1 MQLVRGPLVSAV
13 MPVYNAEEF
22 LAEALESVFA
32 QDYEPIEVIV
42 VNDGSQDR
50 SGEIAQSFPGVRY
63 FEQEN
68 QGASM
73 ARNHAI
79 AHAEGEFVAFVDADD
94 VLPPRKLSLQV
105 GYLQEHPEI
114 ACALGRQH
122 WLQAPPGALRDQ
134 VWGDIDGI
142 PLVSI
147 VVRRSIIQEL
157 GGLHAAPTGD
167 LDFLV
172 RLREA
177 GYRHVVLPD
186 IVLHRRYHGEN
197 LFAGRGDAPL
207 PPMFLKAK
215 LDRERA
221 RRREEQ

>member
-1 MQLVRGPLVSAV
+1 VKGPLVSAV

-22 LAEALESVFA
+22 LAESLQSVFA

-50 SGEIAQSFPGVRY
+50 SGEIARSFPGVRY
-63 FEQEN
+63 YEQEN
-68 QGASM
+68 QGAST

-79 AHAEGEFVAFVDADD
+79 ARANGEFVAFADADD
-94 VLPPRKLSLQV
+94 VLPPTKLSTQV
-105 GYLQEHPEI
+105 GYLLEYPDV
-114 ACALGRQH
+114 ACTLGRQH
-122 WLQAPPGALRDQ
+122 WLKEPPGAVRDA

-177 GYRHVVLPD
+177 GYKHVVLPE

-197 LFAGRGDAPL
+197 LVAGRGITPL

-221 RRREEQ
+221 RRGEQR